1 MKLRYS
7 ALQGLTLWRCL
18 LVLLISSFSLSAYAD
33 VFVTPS
39 FYDYGD
45 TAVNSSSPPKS
56 FAVANQSP
64 NNVTFKQI
72 NAYAHVGT
80 IKPVDALGTPTTVY
94 SSTDFF
100 IITDNCSNQTY
111 TPTTFDEPNCF
122 VEVTFEPTSLGD
134 KEASLIILYDELGT
148 PNTYVAPLN
157 GISVELPEAKIKPS
171 EKIEFGTIEVGALSS
186 NKRLSIS
193 NDGKGKLKLSNM
205 QFSSPDF
212 VVQDFCSNTS
222 VNYFG
227 SCSLNVAFQPTS
239 AGLKTTQLSFTTN
252 DPANPQ
258 VSFTLEGNGFAVEP
272 NISISLQEID
282 FGTVNLG
289 DKSST
294 KIIQLKNT
302 GSGILRL
309 GNIDVSGNQFI
320 VETAFCNNKTLRSG
334 SACSLIAY
342 FEPSTIGESLGQITI
357 LSNDPDTSKA
367 EINMQGI
374 GASWCSGNYQKEVYT
389 YPQTPNFGTELV
401 GNESSMYAY
410 FSSYARGCDALEIT
424 SVQLVGADASEFQ
437 LKNQQCYSGS
447 WSNNSYASCSFNPVF
462 KPSSAGNKSA
472 QVKVTLS
479 DNSSYNI
486 DLVAEAVSSGQ
497 PAIELSPTTFS
508 FEPII
513 VGFASNQYE
522 TIQVRNTGNINLNIN
537 STKLL
542 GSDADNFEVYNWGCK
557 YSILK
562 PGATCNIYA
571 QFNPL
576 TAGVKNASLVISAP
590 DATAEMG
597 LTGTATAPISCNDS
611 NVTIETAGSE
621 WDHRWAEKINGEYT
635 GATHAWKR
643 TGNLQAGELETPNVP
658 RAGDIVKIRSGHS
671 INGIPSAK
679 VRALCI
685 EQGAELTSADILG
698 TPLDIQASELIQN
711 DGNILGLNGANEM
724 QGVSCQPDKVGS
736 GNCAYPGAS
745 VILKVGSSIQT
756 YGKAD
761 ANWWYSYAS
770 GGPIINNGEII
781 GGKGGDA
788 THYAA
793 DGGNALV
800 LGRGLTNKGTIQAGN
815 GGDITQTGT
824 GIAGTGGLT
833 QMWGKL
839 GGAGHLR
846 NQNGAQAIAGNGGH
860 CRVRGGNQTAGAGG
874 NLWLVSLPN
883 VYLNGGIHQAGQSG
897 NGCSTRPNNGWV
909 RIEPSLISI
918 AGANTRI
925 SGGDITIYGGDDW
938 VLDMSNIGANTI
950 ESTGDITLAVGEN
963 GKIDFTGVDQTI
975 LKAAG
980 QVTILANEIIL
991 DDGVQL
997 SDIIEAENIV
1007 VAPAAILREVSVGAA
1022 KSLVG
1027 DPLETVTLNVTVAN
1041 NGAEADTYSISAVD
1055 TAGWSI
1061 SGVSNSIEVP
1071 ALEAIDLSLSITLP
1085 ANRGE
1090 NNNLTI
1096 TVVSQADPDTR
1107 ATATVH
1113 LSVVTETAGLPV
1125 EPSPVIDPN
1134 VPTAPACVS
1143 GAVGSACSNGGTI
1156 TDANID
1162 EGASISGGNLE
1173 GNVVNNGIISQ
1184 LTIVANTIVNGGKAS
1199 GTIIIEQ
1206 GGVFNDF
1213 EFVGAELR
1221 GGILGGNIV
1230 NNSSVGGIFIDVN
1243 FSANA
1248 TLTGGYLQGQINGD
1262 ANAPTLLTNVIIKS
1276 GSVISGVIL
1285 GEGTSYEQ
1293 GVIFGRG
1300 VRFANA
1306 GLIPFGIAVTPLLPE
1321 FVLTLPENFV
1331 QPLIVNLTTDIIA
1344 DGDGVL
1350 AAMNLLLAEQGWTLV
1365 QHPVYGYLQLDL
1377 GNIRFA
1383 IQTWDVQQTLLNATA
1398 LVTPVQSIEF
1408 ITGTNLRVITHPV
1421 AQAPDVLYEI
1431 LSELAAS
1438 VNLGTVS
1445 IEVSTNGNF
1454 SIATSVDTAHYL
1466 AVRASLSAEATDLE
1480 TGLYTSDLPATFV
1493 YVEDEQAYRQVY
1505 YPAPADMDGLIAIA
1519 QDVRLLE
1526 TGELSFEF
1534 EGETYTGT
1542 LDYLITRNDATGN
1555 FSVES
1560 VADVNGDQVDDFV
1573 LTYPNGDT
1581 QTLYGK

>member
-1 MKLRYS
+1 
-7 ALQGLTLWRCL
+7 
-18 LVLLISSFSLSAYAD
+18 
-33 VFVTPS
+33 
-39 FYDYGD
+39 
-45 TAVNSSSPPKS
+45 
-56 FAVANQSP
+56 
-64 NNVTFKQI
+64 
-72 NAYAHVGT
+72 
-80 IKPVDALGTPTTVY
+80 
-94 SSTDFF
+94 
-100 IITDNCSNQTY
+100 
-111 TPTTFDEPNCF
+111 
-122 VEVTFEPTSLGD
+122 
-134 KEASLIILYDELGT
+134 T
-148 PNTYVAPLN
+148 PNTYVVPLN
-157 GISVELPEAKIKPS
+157 GVSVELPEARIKPS
-171 EKIEFGTIEVGALSS
+171 EKIEFGTIEVGVLSS
-186 NKRLSIS
+186 SKRLSIS
-193 NDGKGKLKLSNM
+193 NEAKGKLKLSSM

-252 DPANPQ
+252 DPAKPQ

-272 NISISLQEID
+272 NLSISLQEID
-282 FGTVNLG
+282 FGTVNIG
-289 DKSST
+289 SKSST

-302 GSGILRL
+302 GSGILSL
-309 GNIDVSGNQFI
+309 GDIDVSGSEFA

-342 FEPSTIGESLGQITI
+342 FEPSNVGEALAQIVI
-357 LSNDPDTSKA
+357 NSNDPDSSRA

-374 GASWCSGNYQKEVYT
+374 GASWCSGNYQKQTYA
-389 YPQTPNFGTELV
+389 YPQTPDFGTELV
-401 GNESSMYAY
+401 GNQSSMYAY
-410 FSSYARGCDALEIT
+410 FGSYARGCDALEIT
-424 SVQLVGADASEFQ
+424 NVQLTGTNANEFI
-437 LKNQQCYSGS
+437 LTNQQCYSGS
-447 WSNNSYASCSFNPVF
+447 WDNNSYASCSFKPVF

-472 QVKVTLS
+472 QITVTLS
-479 DNSSYNI
+479 DSSSYNM
-486 DLVAEAVSSGQ
+486 DLTANAVSSGQ
-497 PAIELSPTTFS
+497 AAIELSPTTFN

-513 VGFASNQYE
+513 MGFASNQYE
-522 TIQVRNTGNINLNIN
+522 TIQVKNTGNINLNIN
-537 STKLL
+537 TTELL

-557 YSILK
+557 YRALK
-562 PGATCNIYA
+562 PGQTCNLYT

-576 TAGVKNASLVISAP
+576 TTGVKNTSLVISAAG
-590 DATAEMG
+590 ATAEMG
-597 LTGTATAPISCNDS
+597 LTGTATAPISCDDA
-611 NVTIETAGSE
+611 NVTIETVGSV

-658 RAGDIVKIRSGHS
+658 RANDVVKIRSGHS

-679 VRALCI
+679 VGALCI

-698 TPLDIQASELIQN
+698 TPLEIQASQIIQN
-711 DGNILGLNGANEM
+711 DGNIIGFDGANEM
-724 QGVSCQPDKVGS
+724 QNVSCDSNKVGS

-745 VILKVGSSIQT
+745 VILKVGTGIQT
-756 YGKAD
+756 YDKAS
-761 ANWWYSYAS
+761 ANWWYSYQS

-800 LGRGLTNKGTIQAGN
+800 LGRGMTNKGTIQAGN

-824 GIAGTGGLT
+824 GRAGTGGLA
-833 QMWGKL
+833 QLWGKL

-860 CRVRGGNQTAGAGG
+860 CRVRGGEQTAGAGG

-897 NGCSTRPNNGWV
+897 NGCNTRPANGWI

-925 SGGDITIYGGDDW
+925 SGGDISIYGGKDW
-938 VLDMSNIGANTI
+938 VLDMSNISENTI
-950 ESTGDITLAVGEN
+950 ESTGNIVLSVGEG
-963 GKIDFTGVDQTI
+963 GKIDFTGVNTNI
-975 LKAAG
+975 LKATG
-980 QVTILANEIIL
+980 QVTIFADEIIL

-997 SDIIEAENIV
+997 SDVIDAENIV
-1007 VAPAAILREVSVGAA
+1007 VAPAKILREVSVGAT

-1027 DPLETVTLNVTVAN
+1027 DPLETVTVNVTIAN
-1041 NGAEADTYSISAVD
+1041 NGAEADTYSISAID

-1061 SGVSNSIEVP
+1061 SAISNSIEIP
-1071 ALEAIDLSLSITLP
+1071 ALEAIDLSLSVTLP

-1096 TVVSQADPDTR
+1096 TAVSQAEPDTR

-1125 EPSPVIDPN
+1125 QPSPTIDPN
-1134 VPTAPACVS
+1134 IPTAPACVS

-1156 TDANID
+1156 TDANIG

-1173 GNVVNNGIISQ
+1173 GNVVNNGMISQ
-1184 LTIVANTIVNGGKAS
+1184 VKIVANTVVNGGKAS
-1199 GTIIIEQ
+1199 GTIIIED

-1221 GGILGGNIV
+1221 GGTLGGNII

-1248 TLTGGYLQGQINGD
+1248 ILTGGYLQGQINGD
-1262 ANAPTLLTNVIIKS
+1262 ANAPTLLTNVIIKA

-1285 GEGTSYEQ
+1285 GEGTSYEK

-1331 QPLIVNLTTDIIA
+1331 QPLVVNLNADIIA

-1350 AAMNLLLAEQGWTLV
+1350 AAMNVLLAAQGWTFV

-1383 IQTWDVQQTLLNATA
+1383 IQTWDVQQTLLDASA
-1398 LVTPVQSIEF
+1398 LVTPVQSVEF

-1421 AQAPDVLYEI
+1421 AQAPDVLYEV
-1431 LSELAAS
+1431 LAALAAS
-1438 VNLGTVS
+1438 ANLGTVS

-1454 SIATSVDTAHYL
+1454 SIATSIDTAHYL

-1480 TGLYTSDLPATFV
+1480 TGLYANDLPATFV
-1493 YVEDEQAYRQVY
+1493 YVEDGQAYRQTY
-1505 YPAPADMDGLIAIA
+1505 YPTPADMDGLIAVA

-1534 EGETYTGT
+1534 KGETYTGA
-1542 LDYLITRNDATGN
+1542 LDYLVARNGTEGS
-1555 FSVES
+1555 FSVDS
-1560 VADVNGDQVDDFV
+1560 VGDVNGDQIDDFV
-1573 LTYPNGDT
+1573 LTYPNGDA